1 MLFSRLAQYFKRIE
15 ATTSRNAIT
24 EILADL
30 FRTAH
35 SDEIDKIVYLLQGRV
50 VPLYEAVE
58 FGVADKFVIRAIAK
72 AYGKGPDSVTREFK
86 KEGDVGKAA
95 EKMAGTKGQKIS
107 VAEVY
112 EKLYELATTGG
123 VGSQEKKITILLQ
136 KLPNFLVSLEWQFLK
151 KLNLVKYTQKKLVE
165 ITLFQKKNILLF

>member
-95 EKMAGTKGQKIS
+95 EKMAGTNGQKIS

-123 VGSQEKKITILLQ
+123 VGSQEKKIT
-136 KLPNFLVSLEWQFLK
+136 
-151 KLNLVKYTQKKLVE
+151 
-165 ITLFQKKNILLF
+165 